1 MDFRVG
7 LVFGAFLLLADRPFS
22 RGPAGWGQERSDD
35 WTDAE
40 VHLQTHRIC
49 NCPGGKGLINY
60 SKHI

>member
-22 RGPAGWGQERSDD
+22 RGPAGWGQECSED

-40 VHLQTHRIC
+40 VTCRHTEYVTVRVERV
-49 NCPGGKGLINY
+49 
-60 SKHI
+60 